1 MASVMKIAQI
11 DIAVKI
17 VNHKDSKLKDP
28 AKRPPETNMKFH
40 KTAPYRIVSIILVR
54 ASFFNNTNNAREP
67 GKNKS
72 DIRIKSTS
80 SMKKELF
87 PRGCRNQIFSRA
99 RKHSY

>member
-1 MASVMKIAQI
+1 MASVIKIVQI
-11 DIAVKI
+11 DITVKI

-72 DIRIKSTS
+72 NIRIKSTS
-80 SMKKELF
+80 NMKKELSL
-87 PRGCRNQIFSRA
+87 RGCHNRIVSRV
-99 RKHSY
+99 